1 VIRTILALTALVA
14 LSACGQPQQ
23 QEEGYPPHYE
33 YGFMRACEA
42 QGPAPGVCACTWDR
56 IEAEVPRSEFD
67 RFERLS
73 ARERAADPL
82 TSQFEEFGR
91 TCATSAASIQEVH
104 VAPADETEPEAP

>member
-1 VIRTILALTALVA
+1 VIRTTLALTALVA
-14 LSACGQPQQ
+14 LTACGQPQQ
-23 QEEGYPPHYE
+23 QDQGYPPHYE

-73 ARERAADPL
+73 ARERDVDPL
-82 TSQFEEFGR
+82 KGQFEGFSLA
-91 TCATSAASIQEVH
+91 CAASAASTQEVR
-104 VAPADETEPEAP
+104 VAPVDATEPAAP